1 MFLRNRGLHSYQRGG
16 WCPGSK
22 HQKHMSMNPT
32 LYLYRFPGPHGPGPY
47 TMKYWWTLGCFPTGR
62 EVPFRLQEFLST
74 YKQEH
79 VPIEVEEWL
88 HYFVKNPASEL
99 INASTEL
106 FDALEASPEI
116 EATRGYKAIQP
127 SVVPLLEP
135 IKKFEKQLGVKI
147 SPVGVRAVISSPS
160 LKERFLDDLYEY
172 RELIRTEGSTP
183 HRRLAKKNFDD
194 ALPISEEEKLHIE
207 GGEFDSIG
215 KELGNFV
222 GDIVSPPECTAADEK
237 KLIQLFTTVSEGC
250 ISSGHYDEATS
261 MLAGALMFCHDAD
274 TEAVAHANLAVGFLL
289 NGEFKE
295 AEFNGREAALLQ
307 PKPKLNSSGGA
318 RGYAAWA
325 TAVAYQDDFEKAESI
340 VQDALRIHEDDELL
354 KQLSAQIRELRTTQK
369 LLSSNGEVPYSL
381 RGSKIHMPSQRSR
394 ALATGNGKGFDNE
407 FDWIV
412 FNNKLY
418 PSKMNP
424 TTNEMGSV
432 FRRVGN
438 LGLFISTSMSMERI

>member
-16 WCPGSK
+16 WGPGSK

-62 EVPFRLQEFLST
+62 EVPFRLQEFLAT
-74 YKQEH
+74 YKQAH
-79 VPIEVEEWL
+79 VPVEVEEWL
-88 HYFVKNPASEL
+88 HCFVKNPVSEL

-116 EATRGYKAIQP
+116 EFTRGYTAIKP
-127 SVVPLLEP
+127 SVIPLLKP
-135 IKKFEKQLGVKI
+135 MKKFEKQLGVKI
-147 SPVGVRAVISSPS
+147 SPVGVRAVISTPS
-160 LKERFLDDLYEY
+160 LRERFLDDLYEY
-172 RELIRTEGSTP
+172 RELIQAGGSTP
-183 HRRLAKKNFDD
+183 HRRLARKSFDD
-194 ALPISEEEKLHIE
+194 PLPISDEEKLHISR
-207 GGEFDSIG
+207 GGADSIG

-222 GDIVSPPECTAADEK
+222 GDIVSPPECTAVDEK

-250 ISSGHYDEATS
+250 ISCGHYDEATS
-261 MLAGALMFCHDAD
+261 MLAGALMFCHDEDAQ
-274 TEAVAHANLAVGFLL
+274 AVAHANLAVGFLL

-307 PKPKLNSSGGA
+307 PKPKLKSSGGA

-325 TAVAYQDDFEKAESI
+325 AAVAYQDDFEKAESI
-340 VQDALRIHEDDELL
+340 VQDALRIHENDETL
-354 KQLSAQIRELRTTQK
+354 KQLSAQFLELRATQR

-381 RGSKIHMPSQRSR
+381 RGSKTHMPSQRSR

-424 TTNEMGSV
+424 KTNEMGSV

-438 LGLFISTSMSMERI
+438 LGLFISTSMSMERL